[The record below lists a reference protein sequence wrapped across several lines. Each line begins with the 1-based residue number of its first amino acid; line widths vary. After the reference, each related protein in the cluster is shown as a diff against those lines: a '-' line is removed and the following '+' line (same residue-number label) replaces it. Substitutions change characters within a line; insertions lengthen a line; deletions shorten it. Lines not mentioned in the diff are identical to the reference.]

1 MKNLIWTV
9 MVLLSVFSCGEALQK
24 PDHILDED
32 KMAELIADFAINEQ
46 TFAIGGNI
54 NSENATRYILKKY
67 NIKAELFTESYQYYM
82 TKPDTMQDIFDQ
94 AEDIIKAK
102 DPGAEAY
109 INKKLKES
117 GNLPPQVRQ

>member
-1 MKNLIWTV
+1 

-24 PDHILDED
+24 PAHILDED

-46 TFAIGGNI
+46 TFTIGGNI

-102 DPGAEAY
+102 DPGTEAY